1 MDQQQTDS
9 LIQQK
14 KKKDYFVF
22 FAFFFFGMSGLIG
35 WNALISSLDLF
46 DYYV

>member
-1 MDQQQTDS
+1 MPKNEDS
-9 LIQQK
+9 LVK
-14 KKKDYFVF
+14 KKKEKDCFIF